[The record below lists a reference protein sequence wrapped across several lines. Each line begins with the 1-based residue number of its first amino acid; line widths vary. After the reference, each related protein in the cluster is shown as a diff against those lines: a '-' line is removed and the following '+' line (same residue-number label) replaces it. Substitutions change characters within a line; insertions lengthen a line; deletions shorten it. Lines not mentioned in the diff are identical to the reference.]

1 MWKWRLIDNYFT
13 WKQISKYI
21 TIEKLFLNCYI
32 SQYYYSKNTISA
44 LVSTKCLQKHQRKKK
59 APTFELQYIYK
70 ICLFYSI
77 IFPLF
82 HCVVHHSMKITD
94 PDSFTH
100 YKLHN
105 LNSCWA
111 THGLTQNAEN
121 GFLVLI
127 TGACWEQFLDFFLLS
142 KEQRNPF
149 SLTINRQNKNKTLVW
164 AYPFF
169 CKLTLVII
177 IVINTWHCPQPSCPI
192 CMPSWPEQPMIWP
205 LQEPE

>member
-21 TIEKLFLNCYI
+21 TIEKLLLNCYI
-32 SQYYYSKNTISA
+32 SQYYYSKNKISA
-44 LVSTKCLQKHQRKKK
+44 LVSTKCLQKQQRKKRHQ
-59 APTFELQYIYK
+59 L
-70 ICLFYSI
+70 LNYSI
-77 IFPLF
+77 FKWNACFPLF
-82 HCVVHHSMKITD
+82 HCVVHHSMKTTD

-100 YKLHN
+100 CKLHN

-127 TGACWEQFLDFFLLS
+127 TGACWEQVFDFFLLS

-169 CKLTLVII
+169 V
-177 IVINTWHCPQPSCPI
+177 N
-192 CMPSWPEQPMIWP
+192 
-205 LQEPE
+205 

>member
-1 MWKWRLIDNYFT
+1 MQKIKFQPWWAQNV
-13 WKQISKYI
+13 
-21 TIEKLFLNCYI
+21 
-32 SQYYYSKNTISA
+32 SKNT
-44 LVSTKCLQKHQRKKK
+44 KKK
-59 APTFELQYIYK
+59 KRHQFLN
-70 ICLFYSI
+70 YSI
-77 IFPLF
+77 FTRYACFIVLYF
-82 HCVVHHSMKITD
+82 HCVVHHSMKTTD

-100 YKLHN
+100 CKLHN

-127 TGACWEQFLDFFLLS
+127 TGACWEQVLDFFLLS

-169 CKLTLVII
+169 CKLTLVIF